1 MLPHSVEQV
10 VQRMQHACF
19 DDVRMVS
26 DRRDSRAHK
35 AKSVRHFVQHQ
46 VKDRLRLFF
55 LPPYSPDI
63 NPDELIWNDVKSNGA
78 QLSSS
83 LRCRRS
89 SRRSAGDGSSPNSL
103 VHDQGPGKLD

>member
-10 VQRMQHACF
+10 VHRMQHACF

-35 AKSVRHFVQHQ
+35 AKSVRRFVQHQ

-55 LPPYSPDI
+55 LPSYSPDI
-63 NPDELIWNDVKSNGA
+63 DLDELIWSDVKSHGVVRALIRAPRDLHRAVEGCDCCKNI
-78 QLSSS
+78 
-83 LRCRRS
+83 
-89 SRRSAGDGSSPNSL
+89 
-103 VHDQGPGKLD
+103 

>member
-26 DRRDSRAHK
+26 DRRDSGAHK
-35 AKSVRHFVQHQ
+35 AKSVRRFVQHQ
-46 VKDRLRLFF
+46 VKDPLRLFF

-83 LRCRRS
+83 LRLLQK
-89 SRRSAGDGSSPNSL
+89 N
-103 VHDQGPGKLD
+103 PGQVRALFQV